1 MCIMVDDSHTKTC
14 TKCSETKPLTSF
26 HKSGGK
32 LKDGSPKRRGICSAC
47 CNKID
52 RDRYDGNRREYMRQA
67 NTRRNEAAWEL
78 KRKHLLECLDCGTT
92 DTRVLEFDHVRGEKL
107 FNIGGIRKGMKAL
120 EEEIAK
126 CDVVCANCHRIRTY
140 DRDKTWRT

>member
-1 MCIMVDDSHTKTC
+1 
-14 TKCSETKPLTSF
+14 
-26 HKSGGK
+26 
-32 LKDGSPKRRGICSAC
+32 
-47 CNKID
+47 
-52 RDRYDGNRREYMRQA
+52 MRQA